1 MQDPRECLCF
11 ALDVQD
17 RAAARRFVASLSEV
31 VGLFKVGLELFVREG
46 PDLLEEL
53 RDHGARR
60 IFLDLKFHDIPRTV
74 LGALRSASRLPVAFL
89 SVHAEALWQ
98 GAQPT
103 RSFAFGEGPR
113 LLGITVLTSL
123 GDPDLEKLGYGPGL
137 SLRDLVILRAAIA
150 REAGCAGVVC
160 SAAEAAELRARFGPN
175 FLLFVPGIRPE
186 GVRVAGDDQS
196 RAFSAYEAVRQGA
209 DCVIVGRPIREAADP
224 VEAAERLLEEIRN
237 GFRTRS
243 VSGG

>member
-1 MQDPRECLCF
+1 MEDPKECLCF

-17 RAAARRFVASLSEV
+17 KAAAKSFVARLSRV

-46 PDLLEEL
+46 PDMLEEL
-53 RDHGARR
+53 REHGARR

-74 LGALRSASRLPVAFL
+74 LGALRSASRLPVSFL

-98 GAQPT
+98 DARDKRPVPV
-103 RSFAFGEGPR
+103 GEGPR

-123 GDPDLEKLGYGPGL
+123 GDSDLRNLGYEAGL
-137 SLRDLVILRAAIA
+137 SVKELVMLRASMA

-160 SAAEAAELRARFGPN
+160 SAAEVAELRARFGPG

-186 GVRVAGDDQS
+186 GVLVAGDDQS

-209 DCVIVGRPIREAADP
+209 DCVIVGRPIREAPDP
-224 VEAAERLLEEIRN
+224 VEAAERLLEEIRR
-237 GFRTRS
+237 GFQARS
-243 VSGG
+243 SGG

>member
-17 RAAARRFVASLSEV
+17 RAAAGNFVTGLSDV

-53 RDHGARR
+53 KDRGARR

-74 LGALRSASRLPVAFL
+74 HGALRSASLLPVEFL

-98 GAQPT
+98 SRGQN
-103 RSFAFGEGPR
+103 GPPVLTKGPK

-123 GDPDLEKLGYGPGL
+123 GEPDLEKLGYGADL
-137 SLRDLVILRAAIA
+137 SLKDLVLLRASIA
-150 REAGCAGVVC
+150 QQGGCAGVVC
-160 SAAEAAELRARFGPN
+160 SAAEVAELRARFGPG

-186 GVRVAGDDQS
+186 GVRVSGDDQS
-196 RAFSAYEAVRQGA
+196 RAATAYDAILRGA
-209 DCVIVGRPIREAADP
+209 DCVIVGRPIRQAADP
-224 VEAAERLLEEIRN
+224 VEAAGRLLEEIRR
-237 GFRTRS
+237 GLRDRS
-243 VSGG
+243 GPH

>member
-11 ALDVQD
+11 ALDVPD
-17 RAAARRFVASLSEV
+17 RAAAKTFVARLSDV

-53 RDHGARR
+53 RDQGARR
-60 IFLDLKFHDIPRTV
+60 MFLDLKFHDIPRTV

-98 GAQPT
+98 GVPPKGPF
-103 RSFAFGEGPR
+103 SLGEGPK

-137 SLRDLVILRAAIA
+137 SLTDLVLLRATIA

-160 SAAEAAELRARFGPN
+160 SAAEVAELRARFGPD

-186 GVRVAGDDQS
+186 GALVAGDDQR
-196 RAFSAYEAVRQGA
+196 RAFTAYEAVRQGA
-209 DCVIVGRPIREAADP
+209 DCVIVGRPIREAVDP
-224 VEAAERLLEEIRN
+224 LEAAERLLEEIRK
-237 GFRTRS
+237 GFLDRAA
-243 VSGG
+243 GAG